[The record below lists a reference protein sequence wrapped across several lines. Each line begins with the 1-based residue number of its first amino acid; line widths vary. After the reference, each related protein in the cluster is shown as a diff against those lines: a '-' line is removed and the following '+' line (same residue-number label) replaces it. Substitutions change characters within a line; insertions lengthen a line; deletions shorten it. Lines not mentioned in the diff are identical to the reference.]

1 MSKQFQELLLTQ
13 LPRLRAY
20 AMTLTRNPSDANDL
34 MQSAAE
40 RMLKYESHFE
50 IGSNF
55 SAWSYRI
62 LKNNHISNCRRNKAR
77 HVSLD
82 QLAESPV
89 PPAALVRPARQ
100 EDLVFTQEVLEALD
114 KLTPNLR
121 EIITLIC
128 GAQLS
133 YEEVAEVLECSLGT
147 VKSRLWRARE
157 QMKILLLARTRA
169 PWPRKIRQ
177 KAHGFPPSRWPAS
190 AILSLLTR
198 RTVRRVMTPA

>member
-100 EDLVFTQEVLEALD
+100 EDLVFTQEVLEALA

-133 YEEVAEVLECSLGT
+133 YEEVAEVLSCSLGT

-157 QMKILLLARTRA
+157 QMKTLLLGTNEGAVAAEGPAKST
-169 PWPRKIRQ
+169 WV
-177 KAHGFPPSRWPAS
+177 PPIALAS
-190 AILSLLTR
+190 
-198 RTVRRVMTPA
+198 